1 MQKIYYAGRNNKDKT
16 LKDIIEIS
24 KDFKIFL
31 CTSSCYDTDRLYSL
45 DDVKIIKIYLLF
57 YQYQAI
63 MKGFDIFIENKN
75 KNFILEIHEIYARSF
90 LAASAFKRIV
100 DLKTNGIKNNNNNYI
115 EYLNKDHS
123 GILGK
128 AEISIKDLENC
139 CTYKILMCCML
150 RIHYLS
156 VRYMI
161 ENPLKILSKTMKIK
175 EKKKKKINEIKN
187 KKEKDTGSRLLKMNI
202 IPNIKFFTEFIF
214 NDFNDFNAIYDNFTV
229 KTLLEIAVLY
239 FQYETIKIGAFF
251 YFDND
256 LHFICQKNVIRIEMC
271 KIGKQ
276 DIKKIKKEDYSKI
289 KKNKNKLKQ
298 DNNVSNLIIYKNL
311 KIDNTNKFIV
321 EEYINLN
328 DQGKNIHKE
337 NLKMRSDI
345 LIFLDKNLFV
355 FLFYICLIIFCIY
368 IKKTFFVLIFLLGI
382 NLFINKLNKP
392 DKLEKYICYISILL
406 CYLVIMIKID
416 HILLKYFLPIF
427 ISFLEI
433 KKKYFLLLINLCFFI
448 DYDICSLFFIC
459 NIFFSIYGRKVV
471 ELFYQYNSIIII
483 VLILFNVNQKMFLFW
498 SCLLIFLF
506 DHEKKYSFIIFYLI
520 FAISYSYQITY
531 NSNLYYEFNEVG
543 LLVNVLYYSIPISMY
558 FTEFIKQEKKEKK
571 RKKNE

>member
-1 MQKIYYAGRNNKDKT
+1 
-16 LKDIIEIS
+16 
-24 KDFKIFL
+24 
-31 CTSSCYDTDRLYSL
+31 
-45 DDVKIIKIYLLF
+45 
-57 YQYQAI
+57 
-63 MKGFDIFIENKN
+63 
-75 KNFILEIHEIYARSF
+75 
-90 LAASAFKRIV
+90 
-100 DLKTNGIKNNNNNYI
+100 
-115 EYLNKDHS
+115 
-123 GILGK
+123 
-128 AEISIKDLENC
+128 
-139 CTYKILMCCML
+139 MCCML

-156 VRYMI
+156 IRYMI

-175 EKKKKKINEIKN
+175 ENVKKKINEIKN

-256 LHFICQKNVIRIEMC
+256 LHFICQKKVIRIEMC

-433 KKKYFLLLINLCFFI
+433 KKKIFFI
-448 DYDICSLFFIC
+448 ANKSMFF
-459 NIFFSIYGRKVV
+459 Y
-471 ELFYQYNSIIII
+471 
-483 VLILFNVNQKMFLFW
+483 
-498 SCLLIFLF
+498 
-506 DHEKKYSFIIFYLI
+506 
-520 FAISYSYQITY
+520 
-531 NSNLYYEFNEVG
+531 
-543 LLVNVLYYSIPISMY
+543 
-558 FTEFIKQEKKEKK
+558 
-571 RKKNE
+571 